1 MIELDTT
8 NRDGARIKVIGVGGG
23 GGNAVN
29 NMITRGL
36 TGVDFISANTD
47 KQALDHNL
55 ANIKIH
61 VGREI
66 TRGLGAGSNP
76 SVGSESVEENSDDIR
91 EALKGSD
98 MVFVTCGMG
107 GGTGT
112 GGSPVVAKIAKELGS
127 LVVGI
132 VTKPF
137 MWEGKKRI
145 TVAETGIE
153 SLRKHVDALI
163 IIPNQ
168 KLLEIID
175 KNTNFGEAFLKV
187 DEVLY
192 NATRGI
198 ADIICQHGVVNV
210 DFADVKTV
218 MEGMGDAIMGIGTA
232 SGEDRAKIATFNA
245 LNSPLLDGVSIEG
258 AQGVLVNI
266 TGGSDMTMMEVAE
279 AVSIVEESAGSD
291 ANLIHGV
298 VYKNEP
304 TDELSVTVV
313 ATGFNK
319 TIEMQQEA
327 AVEQTAINDPIE
339 IFPTPAVPVN
349 RTAAKPPF
357 NPLGGGFGKP
367 APGPTIKKEVPTFT
381 SSRPESSP
389 RGSDELK
396 KYDVPAYERRP
407 SQEAMPQIA
416 NEVSK
421 LETFPEP
428 SHIQQAAQPTAP
440 SLSQTSLSQNRPAFL
455 RKILD

>member
-8 NRDGARIKVIGVGGG
+8 NRDGARIRVIGVGGG

-76 SVGSESVEENSDDIR
+76 NVGHDSVEENQDDIR

-112 GGSPVVAKIAKELGS
+112 GGSPVVAKIGKELGA

-145 TVAETGIE
+145 NIAESGIE
-153 SLRKHVDALI
+153 ELRQYVDALI
-163 IIPNQ
+163 VIPNQ

-218 MEGMGDAIMGIGTA
+218 MAGMGDAIMGIGTA
-232 SGEDRAKIATFNA
+232 SGDDRAQTATYNA

-266 TGGSDMTMMEVAE
+266 TGGSDMTMMEVAD
-279 AVSIVEESAGSD
+279 AVSVVEEAAGSD

-319 TIEMQQEA
+319 KEEQKQEEAIEA
-327 AVEQTAINDPIE
+327 TPINGSIDL
-339 IFPTPAVPVN
+339 FPNDNQPKVAPKPPVN
-349 RTAAKPPF
+349 SPF
-357 NPLGGGFGKP
+357 GNIGGEFAKP
-367 APGPTIKKEVPTFT
+367 APGPTIREEVPSF
-381 SSRPESSP
+381 SNPESSP
-389 RGSDELK
+389 KGSDELK

-407 SQEAMPQIA
+407 SADTLPKINNEVTKLDPMPQPGPMIEDLA
-416 NEVSK
+416 RS
-421 LETFPEP
+421 
-428 SHIQQAAQPTAP
+428 QAP
-440 SLSQTSLSQNRPAFL
+440 SLSENRPAFL